1 MASIASSLERIKD
14 DPLGVL
20 GRDAIERVCREHD
33 LHWRERQLDPATTI
47 GLFIQQ
53 VLHGNVPCSEVRLI
67 GRSSPP
73 PSASPSPSPPPP
85 TLFSAQAYC
94 AARARL
100 PLAVYQDLLGAV
112 NERLMPQTRRQQH
125 SWHGHR
131 TFHVDGSTFSMPDT
145 KELRKVFG
153 LPSGQQD
160 GCGFP
165 VAHLLVLFS
174 AATGML
180 VDAWASPLRT
190 GDLAETPEA
199 HLHLDAGDI
208 LIGDDTFSGYP
219 HLAALAQ
226 QGLHGLFP
234 VHHLRIVSFAK
245 NRPHNAEGA
254 KHPVK
259 GRPTSR
265 WVKSLGKEDQL
276 VEYFKPNQKPKR
288 MSRAAYDALPASI
301 IVRELRRRVTRP
313 GLGKITITL
322 VTTLLDPVAYP
333 ATDLLDLRLRRWDV
347 ETNIGHLKTT
357 MKMDVVHCQTEQ
369 GVRKELAI
377 FALTYNLV
385 RAVMLEAAHRQSV
398 PVSRISFA
406 DAYKWL
412 RHARPGDVLPPLIV
426 NPYRPDRV
434 EPRCKKRR
442 PKQYD
447 LMNKPRSV
455 LRKLLKKQRK
465 KA

>member
-1 MASIASSLERIKD
+1 MASIAYCLKRIKD

-20 GRDAIERVCREHD
+20 GREGIERVCREHD
-33 LHWRERQLDPATTI
+33 VCWRQRQLDPATTI

-53 VLHGNVPCSEVRLI
+53 VLHGNAPCSEVRHLA
-67 GRSSPP
+67 GASGVAAGAGSSFTP
-73 PSASPSPSPPPP
+73 
-85 TLFSAQAYC
+85 QAYC

-100 PLAVYQDLLGAV
+100 PLAVYRTLL
-112 NERLMPQTRRQQH
+112 NEVYQRLVVPQTHRDAHLWR
-125 SWHGHR
+125 GRHR
-131 TFHVDGSTFSMPDT
+131 TFHIDGSTFSMPDT
-145 KELRKVFG
+145 PELRKAFG
-153 LPSGQQD
+153 LPSGPAP
-160 GCGFP
+160 GCAFP
-165 VAHLLVLFS
+165 VAHLLVLFN

-180 VDAWASPLRT
+180 IDAWASPLRT

-199 HLHLDAGDI
+199 HLHLDAGDL

-219 HLAALAQ
+219 HLARCVQ

-234 VHHLRIVSFAK
+234 VHHKRIVSFER
-245 NRPHNAEGA
+245 NRPYNVEGS

-265 WVKSLGKEDQL
+265 WIESLGKEDQL
-276 VEYFKPNQKPKR
+276 VEYFKPAQRPQR
-288 MSRAAYDALPASI
+288 MSQAEYDALPASI
-301 IVRELRRRVTRP
+301 IVRELRRTVTRP
-313 GLGKITITL
+313 GLGRITITL

-333 ATDLLDLRLRRWDV
+333 AEELLELRLRRWDV

-357 MKMDVVHCQTEQ
+357 MKMDVLHCQTEQ
-369 GVRKELAI
+369 GVRKELAV
-377 FALTYNLV
+377 FALVYNLV
-385 RAVMLEAAHRQSV
+385 RGVMLEAAHRQDV
-398 PVSRISFA
+398 PVARVSFA

-426 NPYRPDRV
+426 NPHRPHRV

-442 PKQYD
+442 PKQFD
-447 LMNKPRSV
+447 LMNKPRDV

-465 KA
+465 AA